1 MSDFPYESLR
11 ELFEE
16 DSRVQVAY
24 LFGSKSR
31 GSYTSESDT
40 DIAVLLSELP
50 ENMLDYYLSSIEVL
64 STILGDRVD
73 LVVLNTASSLLR
85 HQVLKWG
92 RVIYS
97 RDEMVRVK
105 FEARSE
111 REYLD
116 FNWYRERYDKGLL
129 EDISKKN

>member
-11 ELFEE
+11 ALFEE

-24 LFGSKSR
+24 LFGSRSR
-31 GSYTSESDT
+31 GSYMTESDT

-50 ENMLDYYLSSIEVL
+50 ENTLDYYLSSIDRLSEV
-64 STILGDRVD
+64 LGDRVN

-97 RDEMVRVK
+97 RDETVRVK

-116 FNWYRERYDKGLL
+116 FNWYRERYDKALL
-129 EDISKKN
+129 EDISK

>member
-1 MSDFPYESLR
+1 LSDFPYESLR

>member
-1 MSDFPYESLR
+1 LSDFPYESLR
-11 ELFEE
+11 KLFEE

-24 LFGSKSR
+24 LFGSRSR
-31 GSYTSESDT
+31 GSYTSKSDT

-50 ENMLDYYLSSIEVL
+50 ENMLDYYLSSIDML
-64 STILGDRVD
+64 STVLGDRVD

-97 RDEMVRVK
+97 RDETVRVK

-116 FNWYRERYDKGLL
+116 FNWYRERYDKALL
-129 EDISKKN
+129 EDISK